1 MNINRQTHAVIT
13 SILIILA
20 YSTTRVGAAG
30 IELPEKSG
38 LAAAYPGDVGIKK
51 NPAVVFAENFEEGT
65 LQELIHRWTD
75 ASNKDAKI
83 LAFSTDVP
91 AESAGKRSLQMTAT
105 RGHDSGGHLFKVISP
120 GQDRL
125 FVRFYTRFAPDYG
138 FCHHFVRIR
147 AMIDPSPYPLG
158 QISKQPSHRWCGTD
172 IEPLRVSQFGGLAMP
187 TSPPGVWALSSYWPD
202 MRSWQGPG
210 GTSFYPDLFEPQK
223 RVAVARGRWIC
234 VEVMVKMNSS
244 PDKSDG
250 AQAAWIDG
258 KLVSYLGPRTVSG
271 YWRRDK
277 YILDDEKGEPFEGF
291 RWRKDVPLK
300 WNRLWLLHY
309 VSERNFKK
317 SDAYAAEHP
326 DAPINTQTAAVWF
339 DDIVVATE
347 YIGPSGGIEPRQRP
361 NKGHVKAL
369 NAKPKRPTGPAPW

>member
-13 SILIILA
+13 SILIILV
-20 YSTTRVGAAG
+20 YYTVRVGAAG
-30 IELPEKSG
+30 VELPEKSG
-38 LAAAYPGDVGIKK
+38 LAAAYPGDVDIKK

-120 GQDRL
+120 GQDML

-147 AMIDPSPYPLG
+147 AMIDPLPYPLG

-187 TSPPGVWALSSYWPD
+187 TSPPGVWALSSYWPE

-258 KLVSYLGPRTVSG
+258 ELVSYLGPRTVSG

-291 RWRKDVPLK
+291 RWRKDMPLK

-309 VSERNFKK
+309 VSERSFKK

-326 DAPINTQTAAVWF
+326 DALINTQTAAVWF
-339 DDIVVATE
+339 DDIVVASR
-347 YIGPSGGIEPRQRP
+347 YIGPIVKPR
-361 NKGHVKAL
+361 L
-369 NAKPKRPTGPAPW
+369 

>member
-1 MNINRQTHAVIT
+1 MVWQTPSQRVVIFIML
-13 SILIILA
+13 ILWVCAAEPSRPMLA
-20 YSTTRVGAAG
+20 DDR
-30 IELPEKSG
+30 G
-38 LAAAYPGDVGIKK
+38 LAAKYPGDVGIEKDR
-51 NPAVVFAENFEEGT
+51 AVVFAENFEEGT
-65 LQELIHRWTD
+65 LEELVQRWTD
-75 ASNKDAKI
+75 ASNKGGKVITISANV
-83 LAFSTDVP
+83 SP
-91 AESAGKRSLQMTAT
+91 ASAGRWSLQMTAT
-105 RGHDSGGHLFKVISP
+105 REQNTGGHLFKVISP

-125 FVRFYTRFAPDYG
+125 FVRFYTRFAPDCG

-147 AMIDPSPYPLG
+147 AMIDPLPYPLG

-172 IEPLRVSQFGGLAMP
+172 IEPLRVSQFGGLAVP
-187 TSPPGVWALSSYWPD
+187 TSPPGMWALSSYWPE
-202 MRSWQGPG
+202 MRSWQGSG

-258 KLVSYLGPRTVSG
+258 ELVSYLGPRTVNG

-291 RWRKDVPLK
+291 RWRKDMPLK

-309 VSERNFKK
+309 VSERSFKK

-347 YIGPSGGIEPRQRP
+347 YIGPLTRP
-361 NKGHVKAL
+361 
-369 NAKPKRPTGPAPW
+369 